1 MRYVVAQEIKSE
13 TKVGKSIYLFD
24 LFFVVIYLCISFALA
39 AAVHESLTVPFYLFS
54 FGCSLFLTA
63 KSHAN
68 RKRRNFESI
77 ILFLRR
83 DKEVYRPVCNISK
96 ATQGMEME
104 G

>member
-24 LFFVVIYLCISFALA
+24 LFFVAVYFGVSFVLA
-39 AAVHESLTVPFYLFS
+39 SAVHESLTVLFYVFS
-54 FGCSLFLTA
+54 FGCALFLTA

-68 RKRRNFESI
+68 RKRRNYESM

-83 DKEVYRPVCNISK
+83 DKEVYQPVQSRVK
-96 ATQGMEME
+96 ETEE
-104 G
+104 

>member
-24 LFFVVIYLCISFALA
+24 LFFVVVYLGVSFIFAS
-39 AAVHESLTVPFYLFS
+39 AVHEGLTILFYIFS
-54 FGCSLFLTA
+54 FGCALFLTA

-68 RKRRNFESI
+68 RKRRNYESI

-83 DKEVYRPVCNISK
+83 DKEVYRPVVTGPGN
-96 ATQGMEME
+96 EE
-104 G
+104 E